1 MLIIIA
7 VQLKENHIDNKRYE
21 RYNKTKN
28 QNLDDL
34 ATQEIITFQTQAPV
48 FILVAIFKFRAILII
63 DNLVERIFVQ

>member
-7 VQLKENHIDNKRYE
+7 VQLKANHIDNKRYE

-48 FILVAIFKFRAILII
+48 FILVAIF
-63 DNLVERIFVQ
+63 VERIFVQ